1 MFLDN
6 NVTPDYHTRPG
17 VNVTVLCYHN
27 IGLDRPDS
35 SDHSS
40 GVTLAAL
47 LPNSLSHIFSGI
59 LTDLR
64 ALTILLSLLV
74 YWNWFDVAIIANS
87 LL

>member
-40 GVTLAAL
+40 GAL
-47 LPNSLSHIFSGI
+47 LPGSLSHIFSGI